1 MTLVYQI
8 DSGRKRLLG
17 VIRDRNTRSLA
28 SFFESFG
35 AERCA
40 GIKVVCSDMW
50 KPYLN
55 VIAAMLPAALNVLDQ
70 FHIARQATNPFSRMP
85 GIVFSSGRPISLSG
99 RQIPL
104 YHTLGALPEPK
115 FTHRFC

>member
-8 DSGRKRLLG
+8 NSGRKRLLG
-17 VIRDRNTRSLA
+17 VIRDRHTQSLA

-40 GIKVVCSDMW
+40 SIKVVCSDMW

-55 VIAAMLPAALNVLDQ
+55 VIATSACAAGR
-70 FHIARQATNPFSRMP
+70 ARQAPA
-85 GIVFSSGRPISLSG
+85 GR
-99 RQIPL
+99 
-104 YHTLGALPEPK
+104 
-115 FTHRFC
+115 